1 MATKAIRDG
10 LAAVGV
16 GISDLITAEVLRIG
30 KKRGLPM
37 KMLYWDKWQDILM
50 EVQAKKDTAQI
61 HVLNGTY

>member
-1 MATKAIRDG
+1 MATKVIGGG

-50 EVQAKKDTAQI
+50 EVQAKKDTASR